1 MRKLN
6 EYLFIPNSTQMSA
19 TYILIALVVLF
30 VIFPAFYI
38 MSKYN
43 GMVTLR
49 NKRNQSFSD
58 IDVQLKQRFDLIP
71 QLIETVKGYM
81 KHESTTLENVTKART
96 SFLNAGTTDDKI
108 DADNMLSG
116 ALKSIFAVSE
126 NYPDLKA
133 NQNFLHLQSEM
144 SDIENKLS
152 AARRFFNNATTE
164 FNTYIQMFPAN
175 LIAGPFGFTTLIL
188 FQADESREEL
198 KKTPEVKF

>member
-1 MRKLN
+1 MQTL
-6 EYLFIPNSTQMSA
+6 YIVIILLIVIPGI
-19 TYILIALVVLF
+19 YV
-30 VIFPAFYI
+30 

-43 GMVTLR
+43 GMVALR

-71 QLIETVKGYM
+71 QLVESVKGYM
-81 KHESTTLENVTKART
+81 KHEAGTLENVTKART
-96 SFLNAGTTDDKI
+96 SFLNAGSTDEKI
-108 DADNMLSG
+108 AADNMLSG

-133 NQNFLHLQSEM
+133 NQNFLQLQSEM
-144 SDIENKLS
+144 SDIENKLA

-175 LIAGPFGFTTLIL
+175 IIAKNMGFSELEL
-188 FQADESREEL
+188 FKTDESREDL
-198 KKTPEVKF
+198 NKVPTVKF

>member
-1 MRKLN
+1 
-6 EYLFIPNSTQMSA
+6 MSPL
-19 TYILIALVVLF
+19 LIVIGIIIVLPAL
-30 VIFPAFYI
+30 YI

-43 GMVTLR
+43 GMVALR

-71 QLIETVKGYM
+71 QLIEVVKGYM
-81 KHESTTLENVTKART
+81 KHEASTLENVTKART
-96 SFLNAGTTDDKI
+96 SFLNAGSTDDKI
-108 DADNMLSG
+108 AADNMLSG

-133 NQNFLHLQSEM
+133 NQNFLQLQSEM
-144 SDIENKLS
+144 SDIENKLA

-175 LIAGPFGFTTLIL
+175 IIAKNMGFSELEL
-188 FQADESREEL
+188 FKTDESRSEL
-198 KKTPEVKF
+198 NKVPTVKF

>member
-1 MRKLN
+1 MPS
-6 EYLFIPNSTQMSA
+6 YLIVIILLIVIPA
-19 TYILIALVVLF
+19 IYV
-30 VIFPAFYI
+30 

-43 GMVTLR
+43 GMIALR

-71 QLIETVKGYM
+71 QLIEVVKGYM
-81 KHESTTLENVTKART
+81 KHEAGTLENVTKART
-96 SFLNAGTTDDKI
+96 SFLNAGTTDEKVE
-108 DADNMLSG
+108 ADNMLSG

-133 NQNFLHLQSEM
+133 NQNFLQLQSEM
-144 SDIENKLS
+144 SDIENKLA

-175 LIAGPFGFTTLIL
+175 VIAKNMGFSELEL
-188 FQADESREEL
+188 FKTDESREDL
-198 KKTPEVKF
+198 NKVPTVKF

>member
-1 MRKLN
+1 
-6 EYLFIPNSTQMSA
+6 
-19 TYILIALVVLF
+19 
-30 VIFPAFYI
+30 

-71 QLIETVKGYM
+71 QLIESVKGYM
-81 KHESTTLENVTKART
+81 KHEAGTLENVTKART
-96 SFLNAGTTDDKI
+96 SFLNAGSTDEKI
-108 DADNMLSG
+108 AADNMLSG

-133 NQNFLHLQSEM
+133 SQNFLQLQSEM
-144 SDIENKLS
+144 SDIENKLA

-175 LIAGPFGFTTLIL
+175 IIAQNMGFSALEL
-188 FQADESREEL
+188 FQTEEPREML
-198 KKTPEVKF
+198 NKAPEVKF